1 VDEPA
6 IALLEMDQNAHGKS
20 LAEVTT

>member
-1 VDEPA
+1 VDKPA
-6 IALLEMDQNAHGKS
+6 IALLEMDQNAHWKS